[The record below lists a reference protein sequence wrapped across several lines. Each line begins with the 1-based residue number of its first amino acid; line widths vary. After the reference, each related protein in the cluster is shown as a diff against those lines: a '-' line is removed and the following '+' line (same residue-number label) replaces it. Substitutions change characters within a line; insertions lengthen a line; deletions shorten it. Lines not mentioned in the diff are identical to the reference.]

1 MSDFC
6 GYYRNA
12 MCVWGGDGADA
23 VCGFDVPERNRTA
36 EMKAT
41 PCQRERMENRLQAA
55 EQERTDAL
63 AAKADHDRKAALE
76 DGP

>member
-6 GYYRNA
+6 GCYRNG
-12 MCVWGGDGADA
+12 MCVWGGDGDDA

-36 EMKAT
+36 AMKAT
-41 PCQRERMENRLQAA
+41 PCQRERRATLA
-55 EQERTDAL
+55 EQERIDAL